1 MTTLLP
7 TDSPLYLKRLARELN
22 HRDDSFYV
30 NGVRFTA
37 ARVRAGRLQAYRSTS
52 YLDPQDPRAGHIW
65 QDVTGNTIEDGNGF
79 AICASRSIRA

>member
-7 TDSPLYLKRLARELN
+7 LNSPLYLKRLARELN
-22 HRDDSFYV
+22 HRDGGFYA

-37 ARVRAGRLQAYRSTS
+37 ARIRAGHLQAYRSTA

-65 QDVTGNTIEDGNGF
+65 QDVTGNTMEDGNGRE
-79 AICASRSIRA
+79 ICAARSIRA